1 MIWVWTGIV
10 IFTLI
15 IEFFTSELVSIWF
28 SSAGIVSLMLA
39 IIGVQWYFQVG
50 AFIVVSVVLLFALR
64 KLCEQLVK
72 ERYFHKLQKDIVGK
86 KYILMTDLSPQNSSE
101 VKIGDEI
108 WTVVTRSKYA
118 KAGEFVVAYK
128 VKKNKVYVK

>member
-1 MIWVWTGIV
+1 VIWVWTGIV

-108 WTVVTRSKYA
+108 WTVVTRTKYA

>member
-10 IFTLI
+10 VFTLI

-28 SSAGIVSLMLA
+28 STAGIVSLMLA

-50 AFIVVSVVLLFALR
+50 AFVVVSIILLFALR
-64 KLCEQLVK
+64 KFCDDLVK
-72 ERYFHKLQKDIVGK
+72 KRYFHKVQKDIIGK
-86 KYILMTDLSPQNSSE
+86 KYILMSDLSPKNSSE
-101 VKIGDEI
+101 IKIGDEI
-108 WTVVTRSKYA
+108 WTVVTHTKYA

>member
-1 MIWVWTGIV
+1 
-10 IFTLI
+10 
-15 IEFFTSELVSIWF
+15 
-28 SSAGIVSLMLA
+28 MLA